1 MQTDTQIKTTV
12 IKNLQAN
19 YERDMAR
26 LHEVSAK
33 LALVLANAQK
43 NA

>member
-1 MQTDTQIKTTV
+1 MNDQQIKTTV

-26 LHEVSAK
+26 LREVSAK
-33 LALVLANAQK
+33 LALVLSKAEK

>member
-1 MQTDTQIKTTV
+1 MQTDNQIKTTV

-19 YERDMAR
+19 YERDMMR
-26 LHEVSAK
+26 LREVSAK
-33 LALVLANAQK
+33 LALVLANAEK